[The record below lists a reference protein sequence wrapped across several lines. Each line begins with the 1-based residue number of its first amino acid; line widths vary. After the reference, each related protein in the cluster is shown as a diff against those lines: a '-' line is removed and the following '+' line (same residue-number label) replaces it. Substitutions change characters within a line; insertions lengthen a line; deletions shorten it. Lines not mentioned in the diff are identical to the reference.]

1 MLTLNRSR
9 FLVALAALLA
19 ASTARTSFAQD
30 PAPTREPVQ
39 RVAPETLV
47 ALRAKLADAPT
58 SAAVAWGAWETAEAG
73 ARELVPDLVSALR
86 RTLGAR
92 VDDATP
98 FVLRAEL
105 DALIRLDARLSAED
119 LARVTQVGSVRTQAL
134 VLAARDTTLHA
145 NAIEAMRV
153 GSRNEERIAIDN
165 LLAAGVP
172 ARLVA
177 LLLPDARVRITVRV
191 FDEGGGSGGGS
202 HMSGTG
208 CGSLKAPEGFPPTV
222 IYSLRRGA
230 AKDVPVFADGPQPIA
245 YAREVHGE
253 REFGV
258 GGRSEGLDDAEHAL
272 RLLRW
277 VAKDPDPKS
286 FLAAQVDVRHAW
298 KDRQHYINEVSVAI
312 EARTKAWRALVDEL
326 VRRKLLDAKQVP
338 AKDPIDVVVE
348 DHRENQ
354 SVALPAL
361 VR

>member
-1 MLTLNRSR
+1 MPHPRLAR
-9 FLVALAALLA
+9 FALVASSALVLAP
-19 ASTARTSFAQD
+19 ARAFAQD

-39 RVAPETLV
+39 RVAPEKLV

-58 SAAVAWGAWETAEAG
+58 SAAVAWGAWETADAG
-73 ARELVPDLVSALR
+73 ARELVPDVVSALR

-105 DALIRLDARLSAED
+105 DALIRLDARLGAED
-119 LARVTQVGSVRTQAL
+119 LALVARVGSVRTQAL
-134 VLAARDTTLHA
+134 VLGARDAKLHA
-145 NAIEAMRV
+145 NAIEAMRA

-165 LLAAGVP
+165 LLAAGAP

-177 LLLPDARVRITVRV
+177 LLLPDARVCITVRV
-191 FDEGGGSGGGS
+191 VDEGRGSSGGS
-202 HMSGTG
+202 HMSGIG

-222 IYSLRRGA
+222 LYELRRGA
-230 AKDVPVFADGPQPIA
+230 AKDMPVFADGPQPIA

-253 REFGV
+253 REFGI
-258 GGRSEGLDDAEHAL
+258 GGRSEGLDAEEHAL

-277 VAKDPDPKS
+277 IAKDPDPRS
-286 FLAAQVDVRHAW
+286 VLAAHVDVAHTW

-312 EARTKAWRALVDEL
+312 DARRKAWHALVDEL
-326 VRRKLLDAKQVP
+326 VRTKLLDPKQVP
-338 AKDPIDVVVE
+338 TKDPIDVVVE
-348 DHRENQ
+348 DHRENT
-354 SVALPAL
+354 SVDLPSL